1 MLRRCRLITRDPN
14 LASDAFQAAYIE
26 LIEHGSSFR
35 KIQGKLRW
43 LYAVCDRSC
52 FDLLKK
58 RTDDQ
63 NHDYVLD
70 VLDESENIDV
80 RMEHRQSVTSF
91 WNDLNDQEKKIAIM
105 KYVDRLSLGEIS
117 DAVGLSLPTIDSK
130 IQRIKDKAEMRS
142 EGALDD

>member
-1 MLRRCRLITRDPN
+1 MLPFLDKSRAVRPQD
-14 LASDAFQAAYIE
+14 
-26 LIEHGSSFR
+26 
-35 KIQGKLRW
+35 
-43 LYAVCDRSC
+43 LYACLGLLGLHCVPSNYTQYEIVCDENDISGDRSC

-58 RTDDQ
+58 RTDHQ

-91 WNDLNDQEKKIAIM
+91 WNDLDDQEKKIAIM
-105 KYVDRLSLGEIS
+105 KYVDRFSLGEIS
-117 DAVGLSLPTIDSK
+117 DAVGLSLPAVNSK
-130 IQRIKDKAEMRS
+130 IQRIKAKAEMRS